1 MPEFIPMDATANKIL
16 GDLKKRKINP
26 VYFLQGEENFYIDR
40 IASFIEANVLNENE
54 KSFNQIILYGKDVT
68 VSTILSNAKRFPMM
82 AERQV
87 VIVRE
92 AQDIPDLNKEQGTKL
107 LLDYFGRPVP
117 TTVLVFCH
125 KHKALDK
132 RKELGKKAD
141 KFDFVYSFKKA
152 YQNQLPEFVSEYFA
166 EQKFTAEPSGI
177 QVLCEYVG
185 NDLNR
190 LANEIDK
197 LLIGKTSGE
206 VISAEYI
213 MSRVGISRE
222 YNIFELQKAM
232 ISRNVLKVFQI
243 VQYFQANTKR
253 NPVIV
258 TVAFFY
264 SFFSKLLVAAYAND
278 KSERGLVSEMKMNPY
293 AAKDYAATLQYYS
306 AGQIQ
311 RAVTLLKIA
320 DLKLKGVNV
329 GSGEDEGQILQEL
342 MVGIM
347 AKS

>member
-1 MPEFIPMDATANKIL
+1 MDSTAKKIIDDLRKNKIQP
-16 GDLKKRKINP
+16 I
-26 VYFLQGEENFYIDR
+26 YFLQGEEVFYIDQ
-40 IASFIEANVLNENE
+40 IAEFIENNVLSETE
-54 KSFNQIILYGKDVT
+54 KGFNQVILYGKDTT
-68 VSTILSNAKRFPMM
+68 VANVLSNAKRFPMM

-92 AQDIPDLNKEQGTKL
+92 AQEISDLNKEMGTKL
-107 LLDYFGRPVP
+107 LLDYFSKPVP
-117 TTVLVFCH
+117 STVLVMCH

-141 KFDFVYSFKKA
+141 KFGWVTTFKKP
-152 YQNQLPEFVSEYFA
+152 YQNQLPEFVQEYFS
-166 EQKFTAEPSGI
+166 ENGYKAEPKGA

-185 NDLNR
+185 NDLSR

-197 LLIGKTSGE
+197 LLIGRQKEET
-206 VISAEYI
+206 ITADYI

-222 YNIFELQKAM
+222 YNIFELQKAV
-232 ISRNVLKVFQI
+232 ISRDAAKAFQI

-264 SFFSKLLVAAYAND
+264 SFFSKLLIAAYAKD
-278 KSERGLVSEMKMNPY
+278 KSERGLVSELKISPY
-293 AAKDYAATLQYYS
+293 AAKDYSSTLSQYS
-306 AGQIQ
+306 AYQIQ
-311 RAVTLLKIA
+311 QAITLIKTA
-320 DLKLKGVNV
+320 DLKLKGVNS

-342 MVGIM
+342 MCGIM
-347 AKS
+347 A

>member
-1 MPEFIPMDATANKIL
+1 MDATANKIL
-16 GDLKKRKINP
+16 GELKKRKINP
-26 VYFLQGEENFYIDR
+26 VYFLQGEENYFIDR
-40 IASFIEANVLNENE
+40 IASYIESNVLSESE
-54 KSFNQIILYGKDVT
+54 KSFNQVILYGKDVT

-92 AQDIPDLNKEQGTKL
+92 AQEIPDLNKEQGIKL
-107 LLDYFGRPVP
+107 LLDYFARPVP
-117 TTVLVFCH
+117 STVLVFCH
-125 KHKALDK
+125 MHKALDK

-141 KFDFVYSFKKA
+141 KFEFVYTFKKP
-152 YQNQLPEFVSEYFA
+152 YQNQLPDFVSEYFA
-166 EQKFTAEPSGI
+166 EKKFTAEPSGI
-177 QVLCEYVG
+177 HILCEYVG

-197 LLIGKTSGE
+197 LLIGKSPGE
-206 VISAEYI
+206 TISADYI

-232 ISRNVLKVFQI
+232 ITRNVPKVFQI
-243 VQYFQANTKR
+243 VHYFQANTKR

-278 KSERGLVSEMKMNPY
+278 KSERGLVGELKMNPY
-293 AAKDYAATLQYYS
+293 MAKDYASTLQYYT

-311 RAVTLLKIA
+311 KAITLLKLA

>member
-1 MPEFIPMDATANKIL
+1 MDSSARKILEDIRQNKIQP
-16 GDLKKRKINP
+16 I
-26 VYFLQGEENFYIDR
+26 YFLQGEEVYYIDL
-40 IASFIEANVLNENE
+40 IAGYMEANLLSEAE
-54 KSFNQIILYGKDVT
+54 KGFNQVILYGKDVT
-68 VSTILSNAKRFPMM
+68 VATVLTNAKRFPMM
-82 AERQV
+82 AERQM

-92 AQDIPDLNKEQGTKL
+92 AQEIQDLNKEMGTKL
-107 LLDYFGRPVP
+107 LLDYFSKPVP
-117 TTVLVFCH
+117 STVLVMCH

-141 KFDFVYSFKKA
+141 KFGWVTTFKKP
-152 YQNQLPEFVSEYFA
+152 YQNELPEFVRDYFG
-166 EQKFTAEPSGI
+166 QKGYTAEPSGI

-185 NDLNR
+185 NDLSR

-197 LLIGKTSGE
+197 ILIGKPQKET
-206 VISAEYI
+206 ITTDYI

-222 YNIFELQKAM
+222 YNIFELQKAL
-232 ISRNVLKVFQI
+232 ITRNTPKVFQI

-278 KSERGLVSEMKMNPY
+278 KSERGLVSELKISPY
-293 AAKDYAATLQYYS
+293 VAKDYASTLRSYS
-306 AGQIQ
+306 AQQIQ
-311 RAVTLLKIA
+311 RAITLLKTS
-320 DLKLKGVNV
+320 DLKLKGVNS

-342 MVGIM
+342 MSGIIL
-347 AKS
+347 SP

>member
-1 MPEFIPMDATANKIL
+1 MDSTVKKII
-16 GDLKKRKINP
+16 DDIKKRKFSPI
-26 VYFLQGEENFYIDR
+26 YFLQGEEPFYIDL
-40 IASFIEANVLNENE
+40 IASFIEAHVLSESE

-68 VSTILSNAKRFPMM
+68 VATVLSNARRFPMM

-92 AQDIPDLNKEQGTKL
+92 AQEIADLNKEQGTKL
-107 LLDYFGRPVP
+107 LLDYFSRPVP
-117 TTVLVFCH
+117 STVLVFCH

-141 KFDFVYSFKKA
+141 KFDWVHTFKKP
-152 YQNQLPEFVSEYFA
+152 YQNQLPDFVQEYFT
-166 EQKFTAEPSGI
+166 EKGFTAEPNGI

-185 NDLNR
+185 NDLSR

-197 LLIGKTSGE
+197 LLIGKTSDE
-206 VISAEYI
+206 TITTDYI
-213 MSRVGISRE
+213 MTRVGISRE
-222 YNIFELQKAM
+222 YNIFELQKAV
-232 ISRNVLKVFQI
+232 ITRNAPKVFQI

-258 TVAFFY
+258 SVAFFY
-264 SFFSKLLVAAYAND
+264 SFFSKLLVAAYSKD
-278 KSERGLVSEMKMNPY
+278 KSERGLITELKMSPY
-293 AAKDYAATLQYYS
+293 AAKDYASTLQHYS

-311 RAVTLLKIA
+311 KAISLLKTA
-320 DLKLKGVNV
+320 DLKLKGVNT

-347 AKS
+347 T